1 MRKKHTSKLFFRAL
15 SLLMIVLLLLPFA
28 VSCKARP
35 LGQTKLARTEVG
47 NVDKYPVLYEEFYFL
62 AHNYYE
68 AVKDEYKNDPES
80 LKKAVWDYV
89 NENIVANYAILKLC
103 ETEGILYDESE
114 LKDDVKTVLELTI
127 ASEFE
132 DSRSDY
138 LKNQKAMGLTD
149 HYVRFVTGVDLLYDR
164 LANKYMETGVVPN
177 TDEKIL
183 SYIKENFV
191 HTWHIA
197 IFVDENDDRDTELAK
212 ANEALSKL
220 NSGEMTML
228 DLMGSRYNED
238 LIPPSTEYDGYYFPK
253 GVMEQWYENAAFSLE
268 IGEHSDVIK
277 ATGSNNKGEYVECFY
292 IIERLA
298 SSEEEIRSNFD
309 ALSDEVSGSIIAEKM
324 QAIKDSLKFTPNDF
338 ALSLDVHELE
348 APKNGVDYQLILVIA
363 LCVLSLSAVI
373 VSIVFIRKM
382 RRKRFHASIR
392 SPKK

>member
-1 MRKKHTSKLFFRAL
+1 MRKRYNLKLFLRAI
-15 SLLMIVLLLLPFA
+15 SLLMIALLMLSCA

-35 LGQTKLARTEVG
+35 LGQTKLAKTEVG
-47 NVDKYPVLYEEFYFL
+47 TVDKYPVLYEEFYFL
-62 AHNYYE
+62 AYNYYE
-68 AVKDEYKNDPES
+68 AVKDGYENDPDG

-89 NENIVANYAILKLC
+89 NENIVANYAIMKLC
-103 ETEGILYDESE
+103 ETEGLVYDESE
-114 LKDDVKTVLELTI
+114 LKDDVKEALELAI
-127 ASEFE
+127 ASDFG
-132 DSRSDY
+132 DSRSSY

-149 HYVRFVTGVDLLYDR
+149 HYVRFVTGVDVLYDR

-183 SYIKENFV
+183 DYIKKNFA

-197 IFVDENDDRDTELAK
+197 VFVDENDDRDAELAK

-253 GVMEQWYENAAFSLE
+253 GVMEQWYEDAAFSLQ
-268 IGEHSDVIK
+268 IGNHSEVIM
-277 ATGSNNKGEYVECFY
+277 ATGSNNNGEYVECFY

-298 SSEEEIRSNFD
+298 TSEKEIRSNFD

-324 QAIKDSLKFTPNDF
+324 QSIKDSLKFEPNEF
-338 ALSLDVHELE
+338 ALSLNVLELE
-348 APKNGVDYQLILVIA
+348 APKNGIDYQLILVIA
-363 LCVLSLSAVI
+363 LCLLLIAVI
-373 VSIVFIRKM
+373 IISVILIRRI
-382 RRKRFHASIR
+382 RRKRFHASIS